1 MVCFSLVISNQ
12 CGQTKNTI
20 SSKKKCLFG
29 GNFFYECCTYRLVPT
44 PLMRNIYINH
54 LTNKTW
60 LSPPSRLPST
70 QCVHGAQ
77 SSSSPRKVELPPFSS
92 GAASVDD
99 QDRSSWTDRPAMRT
113 SMEERDRPPSA
124 GGRLSRPG
132 SPRRSRPPSPRL
144 SRPASPHVDHLLP
157 RQGRHFLKPI
167 LIIFS
172 QTKLLSA
179 PAAVSR
185 NGTSFLHFH
194 FPLFFLLFGW
204 NP

>member
-92 GAASVDD
+92 APPLLMIKTDPLGPSGRPWGRRWRSGTDHRRQVDVFQGQAVQGGPD
-99 QDRSSWTDRPAMRT
+99 LQVQDC
-113 SMEERDRPPSA
+113 
-124 GGRLSRPG
+124 
-132 SPRRSRPPSPRL
+132 
-144 SRPASPHVDHLLP
+144 
-157 RQGRHFLKPI
+157 QGRQVPTWTISFQGKG
-167 LIIFS
+167 
-172 QTKLLSA
+172 
-179 PAAVSR
+179 
-185 NGTSFLHFH
+185 GTF
-194 FPLFFLLFGW
+194 
-204 NP
+204 

>member
-1 MVCFSLVISNQ
+1 MLHIQIGTHTSYAKYLHQSPDKQDMTVTSQ
-12 CGQTKNTI
+12 QTALDAVRTRRAKQQLAEE
-20 SSKKKCLFG
+20 S
-29 GNFFYECCTYRLVPT
+29 RA
-44 PLMRNIYINH
+44 
-54 LTNKTW
+54 
-60 LSPPSRLPST
+60 PSVLLR
-70 QCVHGAQ
+70 
-77 SSSSPRKVELPPFSS
+77 
-92 GAASVDD
+92 AASVDD
-99 QDRSSWTDRPAMRT
+99 QDRSSWTERPAMRT

-194 FPLFFLLFGW
+194 FPLFFYYLDEILSLV
-204 NP
+204 

>member
-1 MVCFSLVISNQ
+1 MTVTSQ
-12 CGQTKNTI
+12 QTALDAVRTRRAKQQLAEE
-20 SSKKKCLFG
+20 S
-29 GNFFYECCTYRLVPT
+29 RA
-44 PLMRNIYINH
+44 
-54 LTNKTW
+54 
-60 LSPPSRLPST
+60 PSVLLR
-70 QCVHGAQ
+70 
-77 SSSSPRKVELPPFSS
+77 
-92 GAASVDD
+92 AASVDD
-99 QDRSSWTDRPAMRT
+99 QDRSSWTERPAMRT

-194 FPLFFLLFGW
+194 FPNFHFHSVFHNDFFSDVPPNISVTNRGLAVALLFTPFFQSW
-204 NP
+204 FSM